1 MPGAR
6 CARSLACSVRKH
18 TSVITTVT
26 PENTRHSPRNGFNGF
41 LRALPG
47 DRAFLSPSS
56 ADIASANLTPASR
69 RQDHTTSPS
78 ASVRFVKR
86 TARVHRIPSHV
97 RDDRETP
104 LRGTGPNRNSPVS
117 TWPSSEISEIPKLVP
132 NPCKVRPDNR
142 LSIPKA
148 STSVFSFTGRP
159 RRRYDS
165 DKRRPSN
172 CTTCEPTD
180 CIDLGNSHLGAFT
193 LLCPASPPPVPQFG
207 SGAKRKYF
215 CKRGWTAN

>member
-1 MPGAR
+1 MV
-6 CARSLACSVRKH
+6 L
-18 TSVITTVT
+18 TV
-26 PENTRHSPRNGFNGF
+26 SFV
-41 LRALPG
+41 
-47 DRAFLSPSS
+47 LSPVIGLFVTV
-56 ADIASANLTPASR
+56 ACGVASANLTPASR
-69 RQDHTTSPS
+69 RQEHTTSPS

-117 TWPSSEISEIPKLVP
+117 TWPSSEISEIPKLVR

-172 CTTCEPTD
+172 CTTCEPAD
-180 CIDLGNSHLGAFT
+180 CIELGNSHLGAFT
-193 LLCPASPPPVPQFG
+193 LLCPRISACPTIWVRRET
-207 SGAKRKYF
+207 KI
-215 CKRGWTAN
+215 CL